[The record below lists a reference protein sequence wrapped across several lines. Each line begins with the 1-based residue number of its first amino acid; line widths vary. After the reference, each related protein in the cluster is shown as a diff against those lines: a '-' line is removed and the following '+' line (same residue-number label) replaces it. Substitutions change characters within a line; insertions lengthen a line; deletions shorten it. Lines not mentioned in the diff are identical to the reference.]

1 MQKYNSITEI
11 FEAFNNLNVLIV
23 GDVMIDAYLWGK
35 VDRISPEAPV
45 PIVAVNKRENR
56 LGGAANVAINIHA
69 LGAKPLL
76 CSVVGNDR
84 NGNELIGLMKD
95 LGMKPDGI
103 VQSDSRVTTVKTRVI
118 GNNHQLMRV
127 DDEMIDAISTDEEDQ
142 LYIKIKS
149 LIEKNKIDVII
160 FEDYDKGVLN
170 ESIIERIVTL
180 AKEHTIPTAVDPK
193 KKNFLSYKNVS
204 LFKPNLHELKSGL
217 KVELEKVNAKQ
228 LESVIAPFKQQFK
241 IETVLVTLSEAGVFY
256 SKDGKNEI
264 IPAHIRNISD
274 VSGAGDT
281 VISVASLCLALGL
294 PASFTA
300 TLANLSGGLVCE
312 KVGVVPI
319 DKQQLLDEAASLHP

>member
-103 VQSDSRVTTVKTRVI
+103 VQSASRHGRRI
-118 GNNHQLMRV
+118 WSRLRLC
-127 DDEMIDAISTDEEDQ
+127 DAEGQ
-142 LYIKIKS
+142 RKQRHLYS
-149 LIEKNKIDVII
+149 QRD
-160 FEDYDKGVLN
+160 
-170 ESIIERIVTL
+170 
-180 AKEHTIPTAVDPK
+180 
-193 KKNFLSYKNVS
+193 
-204 LFKPNLHELKSGL
+204 
-217 KVELEKVNAKQ
+217 
-228 LESVIAPFKQQFK
+228 
-241 IETVLVTLSEAGVFY
+241 
-256 SKDGKNEI
+256 
-264 IPAHIRNISD
+264 
-274 VSGAGDT
+274 
-281 VISVASLCLALGL
+281 
-294 PASFTA
+294 
-300 TLANLSGGLVCE
+300 
-312 KVGVVPI
+312 
-319 DKQQLLDEAASLHP
+319 